1 MSQNSQ
7 PVPRLDLAPKL
18 SRPLSLWNP
27 LDYLR
32 LLYWVFFFPQA
43 LPWYIDTFGGKGFKE
58 AKTGLQRWEWLR
70 QNPIQR
76 QLILQVL
83 TLGVVLPI
91 ILNGFLVQVGFAVN
105 WWGVVWGVMFGLVF
119 GVGSSVEL
127 GVALSVT
134 SGVAWS
140 VVWGL
145 VFGGALGQA
154 LGQASGVALIVASGV
169 AFGVAFG
176 VAWSVTLGA
185 ESGVALIVASGVAL
199 GVAFGWVYCVAFGL
213 AIARLED
220 WLFALPFTLL
230 QPRNQNRYFPHI
242 TSIPLPYLSSQV
254 ANWLRRD
261 WETGKHNI
269 NQLLRFTFQSIPV
282 VQAVNKVLAET
293 PPELLIYR
301 VAQLADEL
309 YDRNLLRF
317 ASASLSGIRLDTP
330 ARAAAAGFWYLYVNK
345 PEKATEAF
353 AVVRDLPY
361 GEEMFT
367 LAQILAA
374 FHTTK
379 EPAQIAALNVPD
391 SPNQTFLHLTA
402 WSAIAALRRVI
413 SDVQIIEQSAS
424 KSASVLVFN
433 RAFVELQDIL
443 DGAENIPQAERKLI
457 INIAQTWRINIA
469 QTWQKSGLAITG

>member
-1 MSQNSQ
+1 
-7 PVPRLDLAPKL
+7 
-18 SRPLSLWNP
+18 
-27 LDYLR
+27 
-32 LLYWVFFFPQA
+32 
-43 LPWYIDTFGGKGFKE
+43 
-58 AKTGLQRWEWLR
+58 
-70 QNPIQR
+70 
-76 QLILQVL
+76 
-83 TLGVVLPI
+83 
-91 ILNGFLVQVGFAVN
+91 
-105 WWGVVWGVMFGLVF
+105 
-119 GVGSSVEL
+119 
-127 GVALSVT
+127 
-134 SGVAWS
+134 
-140 VVWGL
+140 
-145 VFGGALGQA
+145 
-154 LGQASGVALIVASGV
+154 
-169 AFGVAFG
+169 
-176 VAWSVTLGA
+176 
-185 ESGVALIVASGVAL
+185 VAL
-199 GVAFGWVYCVAFGL
+199 GVASGWVYCVAFGV

-220 WLFALPFTLL
+220 WLFALGFTLL
-230 QPRNQNRYFPHI
+230 QPRNQNSYFPHI

-330 ARAAAAGFWYLYVNK
+330 ARAAAAGFWYLSVNK
-345 PEKATEAF
+345 PKKATEAF

-402 WSAIAALRRVI
+402 WDAIAALRRVI

-424 KSASVLVFN
+424 KSASDLAFS
-433 RAFVELQDIL
+433 RAFGELQDIL

-457 INIAQTWRINIA
+457 VNIAQTWRINIA
-469 QTWQKSGLAITG
+469 QTWQKS

>member
-70 QNPIQR
+70 QNPIQP
-76 QLILQVL
+76 QLVLQVL
-83 TLGVVLPI
+83 TLGVVLLI
-91 ILNGFLVQVGFAVN
+91 ILNGVPVRVGFAVN
-105 WWGVVWGVMFGLVF
+105 WWWVMKGIVYGVALSMASGVALSVVSGIVCGVAFGVVSGVASVVALSVAFGVVWGVMPGAAISLPYI
-119 GVGSSVEL
+119 
-127 GVALSVT
+127 VALF
-134 SGVAWS
+134 
-140 VVWGL
+140 VVLL
-145 VFGGALGQA
+145 VVLGGALGVS
-154 LGQASGVALIVASGV
+154 LGEVWGVIPGV
-169 AFGVAFG
+169 GF
-176 VAWSVTLGA
+176 
-185 ESGVALIVASGVAL
+185 GVAL
-199 GVAFGWVYCVAFGL
+199 GLVF
-213 AIARLED
+213 ARLED

-269 NQLLRFTFQSIPV
+269 NQLLRFTFQFIPV
-282 VQAVNKVLAET
+282 FQAVNKVLAET

-309 YDRNLLRF
+309 YDWNLLRF

-330 ARAAAAGFWYLYVNK
+330 ARAAAAGFWYLYVEK
-345 PEKATEAF
+345 PKKATEAF
-353 AVVRDLPY
+353 AVVRELPY

-379 EPAQIAALNVPD
+379 EPAQIAALNLPD

-413 SDVQIIEQSAS
+413 SDVQNIEQSAS